1 MQIPHQI
8 QILRSHVLRMAM
20 LSHRAVDYSIKA
32 FEFGKPE
39 FGRLVYDSQHEWR
52 EVQGLISECGRV
64 LVDAGSLVDLES
76 QFARSTLQIYSSLR
90 VTYAAATEIAHN
102 SMLMRDGGRSLRSKE
117 LRTMGRFVNVLAA
130 LYTVALFKMERR
142 HAMTILNYGYSWRRF
157 DLALSLLR
165 GSLAHQTGEQ
175 ARYELAVACS
185 LAQIAHEACEI
196 AEAFK
201 LCLDGEGCSGTLRK
215 RAA

>member
-20 LSHRAVDYSIKA
+20 LSHRAVDCSIKA
-32 FEFGKPE
+32 FTLGKPE
-39 FGRLVYDSQHEWR
+39 FGRLACDSQHQWR

-64 LVDAGSLVDLES
+64 VVAAGALVDLES

-90 VTYAAATEIAHN
+90 ITYAAATEIAHN
-102 SMLMRDGGRSLRSKE
+102 SMLMREGGQCLQSKE
-117 LRTMGRFVNVLAA
+117 LRPMGRFANSLAA

-142 HAMTILNYGYSWRRF
+142 HATTILDYGYRWRQF
-157 DLALSLLR
+157 DRSLSLLR
-165 GSLAHQTGEQ
+165 GSLVHQSGAQ
-175 ARYELAVACS
+175 ARFELAIACS
-185 LAQIAHEACEI
+185 LGQIAHQACEI
-196 AEAFK
+196 AEAFTS
-201 LCLDGEGCSGTLRK
+201 CLDDKGCPEILRR